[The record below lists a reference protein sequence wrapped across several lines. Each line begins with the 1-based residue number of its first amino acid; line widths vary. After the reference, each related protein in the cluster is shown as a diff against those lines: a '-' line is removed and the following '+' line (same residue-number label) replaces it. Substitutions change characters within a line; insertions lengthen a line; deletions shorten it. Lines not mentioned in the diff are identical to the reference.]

1 MMKQSIGLIETVGLA
16 AGIVA
21 ADTAV
26 KSANVEIIGYE
37 LSRGNGMTVI
47 KIQGDVGAVKAA
59 VESAVAAASQVSQV
73 YSKLVI
79 PRPSESL
86 EMLMVNENTVGKK
99 VPEKTPEEKKTSTRA
114 KTTASKTSAAK
125 NTTSRKTSS
134 ARSKAD
140 NSVEVEVKKIETK
153 TGVEQDIEKNKEEEK

>member
-1 MMKQSIGLIETVGLA
+1 MKQSIGLIETVGLA

-37 LSRGNGMTVI
+37 LSKGNGMAVI

-59 VESAVAAASQVSQV
+59 VEAAVAAALQVSQV

-79 PRPSESL
+79 PRPSEYL
-86 EMLMVNENTVGKK
+86 DMLIVNEDTVGKK
-99 VPEKTPEEKKTSTRA
+99 VPEKAPAEKKISTGVKTATA
-114 KTTASKTSAAK
+114 KPAETKNTAST
-125 NTTSRKTSS
+125 KTSS
-134 ARSKAD
+134 AKPKAD
-140 NSVEVEVKKIETK
+140 NSVKTKI
-153 TGVEQDIEKNKEEEK
+153 GSGQDIEKTKEEEK